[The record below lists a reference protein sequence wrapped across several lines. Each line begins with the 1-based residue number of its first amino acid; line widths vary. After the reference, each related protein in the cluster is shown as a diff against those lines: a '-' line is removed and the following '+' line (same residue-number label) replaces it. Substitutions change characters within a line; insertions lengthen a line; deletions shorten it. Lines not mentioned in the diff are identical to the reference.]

1 MVPDNKHTG
10 RINSDEMRPTKIGIL
25 PGSWKVASLG
35 HLCDEA
41 APIRYGVVQIGEHTD
56 GGIPIVPIKHIRRI
70 DKVALHRAAQDIE
83 RKYKGSRVE
92 GKDILLSVKG
102 TIGEVGIVPDGFK
115 GNIAREIARIRP
127 GKKCDGRYLALQL
140 DAPATQKRI
149 DRVTVGSTRR
159 EFSIHA
165 VRDFLL
171 PLPPLPEQ
179 RKIADIL
186 STWDAAIEKTEA
198 LLATAKAQKRAL
210 MQSLLTGKRR
220 FPEFEGQEW
229 KTEKL
234 IDHFDFIN
242 GKAFKPD
249 DWGLEGLP
257 IIRIQNLTGSTDSIN
272 YFDGHVAEKHM
283 VRDGDFLLSW
293 SATLDTF
300 IWHGGDAV
308 LNQHIFKVVPNSDT
322 LKMFGFH
329 LITYEIGKLVSKVHG
344 TSMKH
349 ITKKDLSKITSFF
362 PAIPEQLRIT
372 RVLDDAQAEAARIEA
387 DLAKLRT
394 EKKALMQQLLTGKR
408 RVVV

>member
-1 MVPDNKHTG
+1 MVPEGWEASTLGECVSIRSGGTPSKQKPEFWGGDVPWVSAKDLKTHLISNAQDHLTGLGAEQAKMAEPDSVLMLVRGMTLLKDVPIGFVTKPVAFNQDLKALVANDDVDPKFLSYLLVAKKLQIMGLVNTANHGTG
-10 RINSDEMRPTKIGIL
+10 RLDTDLLKGL
-25 PGSWKVASLG
+25 PV
-35 HLCDEA
+35 D
-41 APIRYGVVQIGEHTD
+41 V
-56 GGIPIVPIKHIRRI
+56 
-70 DKVALHRAAQDIE
+70 
-83 RKYKGSRVE
+83 
-92 GKDILLSVKG
+92 
-102 TIGEVGIVPDGFK
+102 
-115 GNIAREIARIRP
+115 
-127 GKKCDGRYLALQL
+127 
-140 DAPATQKRI
+140 
-149 DRVTVGSTRR
+149 
-159 EFSIHA
+159 
-165 VRDFLL
+165 
-171 PLPPLPEQ
+171 PPLPEQ
-179 RKIADIL
+179 RKIAEIL
-186 STWDAAIEKTEA
+186 STWDAAIEKAEA

-220 FPEFEGQEW
+220 FPEFEGQPW
-229 KTEKL
+229 KTAKL

-249 DWGLEGLP
+249 DWGSEGLP

-272 YFDGHVAEKHM
+272 YFDGPVDEKHM

-308 LNQHIFKVVPNSDT
+308 LNQHIFKVVPNSGT

-362 PAIPEQLRIT
+362 PTIPEQQQIT
-372 RVLDDAQAEAARIEA
+372 RVLDDAQDEVTQIRNY
-387 DLAKLRT
+387 LTKLLT

-408 RVVV
+408 RVSV